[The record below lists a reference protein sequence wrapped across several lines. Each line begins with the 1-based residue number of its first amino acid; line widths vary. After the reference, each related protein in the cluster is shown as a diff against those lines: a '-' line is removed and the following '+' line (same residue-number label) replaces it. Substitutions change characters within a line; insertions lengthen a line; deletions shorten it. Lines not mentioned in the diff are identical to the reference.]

1 MKILALELGKFK
13 SMCCFVDTKTRKHEF
28 LTAATERNYL
38 ATVFKKHKVD
48 LVVMEACG
56 PSGWI
61 NDLATSLG
69 LKTLV
74 CSTNEDACLCCL

>member
-1 MKILALELGKFK
+1 MVLF
-13 SMCCFVDTKTRKHEF
+13 CFENAEHTS
-28 LTAATERNYL
+28 LNAATVRNYL
-38 ATVFKKHKVD
+38 ETVFKKHKID

-69 LKTLV
+69 LKTIV
-74 CSTNEDACLCCL
+74 CSTNKASCPACLLATRVVERQAKH

>member
-1 MKILALELGKFK
+1 RQLA
-13 SMCCFVDTKTRKHEF
+13 DTAIPCAAFSTPKPQKHSF
-28 LTAATERNYL
+28 MNAATERNYL
-38 ATVFKKHKVD
+38 NTLFKKHKVD

-61 NDLATSLG
+61 NDLAISHG

-74 CSTNEDACLCCL
+74 CSTNEEACRFFS